1 MKATRT
7 RVCPLLCTAFL
18 LAVLSG
24 CGEKAEQRSVAPPPV
39 AVAVVEAQR
48 VVDNIRETGELLAVN
63 EASVAAE
70 VAGRVTAILVT
81 EGAAVEQGHIV
92 FEIDRERRE
101 LELNNARA
109 RVEEARANVAQ
120 QEREA
125 RRLRQLHSSGTASQ
139 AELDRAE
146 TGLRLAR
153 SQLAAA
159 QAALGLAE
167 RALRDASVAA
177 PFSGFV
183 ARRHVSEGEFVTRGR
198 ELFELVSLDPIEIEF
213 SLPERDSSRI
223 AIGQKAEV
231 RVAPFPDEVFTA
243 TVTVIS
249 PKIDPRSRTLRV
261 KAAIANR
268 DGRLRPGLF
277 ARADLGVSERAAVPM
292 VPEGAVLQR
301 ADGSVVYRLD
311 GANRVDRV
319 LLTTGIFR
327 DGYVEVLDGLQIGDV
342 VVVRGQ
348 ARLIDGAVVDVRD
361 RGMAPALATVG
372 DSSRKFD

>member
-1 MKATRT
+1 
-7 RVCPLLCTAFL
+7 L
-18 LAVLSG
+18 LAAVPG
-24 CGEKAEQRSVAPPPV
+24 CAEKAEHRHVEPPPV
-39 AVAVVEAQR
+39 AVAAVEAQR
-48 VVDNIRETGELLAVN
+48 LVEKIQETGELLAVN

-70 VAGRVTAILVT
+70 VAGRVTSIRVK
-81 EGAAVEQGHIV
+81 EGSAVEGGEVI

-109 RVEEARANVAQ
+109 RIEEADANVAQ

-125 RRLRQLHSSGTASQ
+125 RRLRQLHASGTASQ

-146 TGLRLAR
+146 TGLRLSR

-177 PFSGFV
+177 PFSGFL
-183 ARRHVSEGEFVTRGR
+183 ARRHVSEGEFVTPGR
-198 ELFELVSLDPIEIEF
+198 ELFDLVSLDPIEIEF
-213 SLPERDSSRI
+213 NLPERDSGRI
-223 AIGQKAEV
+223 AIGQKVDV
-231 RVAPFPDEVFTA
+231 RVAPFPEEIFPA

-249 PKIDPRSRTLRV
+249 PKIDRRSRTLRV
-261 KAAIANR
+261 KAAIGNR
-268 DGRLRPGLF
+268 EGRLRPGLF

-311 GANRVDRV
+311 GADRV
-319 LLTTGIFR
+319 ERIVLETGIFR
-327 DGYVEVLDGLQIGDV
+327 DGYVEVVNGLRVGDV

-348 ARLIDGAVVDVRD
+348 ARLVDGAVVDVRD
-361 RGMAPALATVG
+361 RGLAPALATVG
-372 DSSRKFD
+372 DDSRKFD